1 MPAIILIIAQF
12 FGISSFRLIVYAAVT
27 VAIIIAGFTIRQH
40 FVNEGYRHAIAA
52 VKKQDDKAVAAADKV
67 QQRADEC
74 SGNSWWDVIS
84 QSCKLEDVK

>member
-1 MPAIILIIAQF
+1 MPVLIIIANL
-12 FGISSFRLIVYAAVT
+12 FGISVFRLAIYAACV
-27 VAIIIAGFTIRQH
+27 VAVIVAGFTIRQH
-40 FVNEGYRHAIAA
+40 FVNEGYKHAIAA
-52 VKKQDDKAVAAADKV
+52 VKKQDDRAIAAADKV